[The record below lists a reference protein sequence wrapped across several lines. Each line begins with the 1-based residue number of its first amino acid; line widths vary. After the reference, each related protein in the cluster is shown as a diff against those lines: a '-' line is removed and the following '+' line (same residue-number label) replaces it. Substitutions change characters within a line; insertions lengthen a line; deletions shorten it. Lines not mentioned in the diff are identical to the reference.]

1 VEGQIRV
8 NGGTGRISLS
18 SVEGEVAL
26 SNASGRI
33 SISSVDGDVILQSIK
48 GDLQVSAVDGAVR
61 MDGVDATNVDVSTV
75 DGEITYTGAFQC
87 NGRYRLNSHDGDVTV
102 TIPSLDAAVSVVT
115 YEGDF
120 ESDFEITIN
129 GTGRRKK
136 LDFTVGKG
144 CARLELESFD
154 GSVRLRKGSGS
165 GRRP

>member
-1 VEGQIRV
+1 V
-8 NGGTGRISLS
+8 SLS

-33 SISSVDGDVILQSIK
+33 TISSVDGDVTVSGAR
-48 GDLQVSAVDGAVR
+48 GDVQVSAVDGAVR
-61 MDGVDATNVDVSTV
+61 VDGMDASGGDVSTV
-75 DGEITYTGAFQC
+75 GGGVAFSGGFQC

-120 ESDFEITIN
+120 DSDFEVTIN
-129 GTGRRKK
+129 GTGKRKR

-144 CARLELESFD
+144 CARVELESFD
-154 GSVRLRKGSGS
+154 GSVRLRKGSG
-165 GRRP
+165 